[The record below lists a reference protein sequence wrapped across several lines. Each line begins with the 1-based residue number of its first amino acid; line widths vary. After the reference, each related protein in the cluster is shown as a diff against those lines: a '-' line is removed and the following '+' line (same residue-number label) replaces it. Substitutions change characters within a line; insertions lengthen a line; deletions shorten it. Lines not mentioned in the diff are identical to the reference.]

1 METNFN
7 GLRSTVLETLAGEL
21 KRSPDAQMH
30 LVYIP
35 ELSDPLSLADD
46 ERRAFA
52 LIQPP
57 TGSLAIRPDKAAR
70 LITLDCRKVATYLLE
85 THAALDDPLLESSIT
100 QAWQETAG
108 RAAHD
113 RALHNDELD
122 LSNLAIGGWI
132 VSNESA
138 GVIAQRFRH
147 AAPSHRTGGH
157 TYWVR
162 WFCPDHLHTLWPTL
176 TALQRTALLGD
187 ATWVGI
193 DPFGQVKVYRAD
205 HPEEHASAPGIAH
218 KAKQLSRGQIL
229 AVEEVPTVRDILERW
244 RDQTQLEGTSVPT
257 DAVARVQSLIL
268 EARDLG
274 LRGSGLTAY
283 ALQALPLPEQARS
296 DSDWV
301 AAIRALMAEGLPLTE
316 LHERLPPQFWQRWQP
331 AATPADG
338 RLAPAAL
345 H

>member
-1 METNFN
+1 MEINFN
-7 GLRSTVLETLAGEL
+7 GLRAAVLEALATGL
-21 KRSPDAQMH
+21 KSAPGAQLH

-35 ELSDPLSLADD
+35 ELSDPLTLADD
-46 ERRAFA
+46 GRRAFA

-57 TGSLAIRPDKAAR
+57 TGSLAIRPDRAAR
-70 LITLDCRKVATYLLE
+70 LITLDCTKVAAYLLE
-85 THAALDDPLLESSIT
+85 THPALDDPLLESSIT

-138 GVIAQRFRH
+138 SVIAQRFRH
-147 AAPSHRTGGH
+147 AAPNHRTGGH

-176 TALQRTALLGD
+176 TAPQRTSLLGD

-205 HPEEHASAPGIAH
+205 DPEEHASAPGNAH
-218 KAKQLSRGQIL
+218 KAKQLSRDQIL

-244 RDQTQLEGTSVPT
+244 RDQAELEGRPMPPNAT
-257 DAVARVQSLIL
+257 ARVQSLIL

-274 LRGSGLTAY
+274 LRGPGLTAY

-296 DSDWV
+296 DSDWL
-301 AAIRALMAEGLPLTE
+301 AAISALMAEGLPLTE

-331 AATPADG
+331 ATTRADG
-338 RLAPAAL
+338 RRAPATL
-345 H
+345 Q

>member
-1 METNFN
+1 VETNFN
-7 GLRSTVLETLAGEL
+7 GLRATVLETLATGL
-21 KRSPDAQMH
+21 KHSPDALLH

-46 ERRAFA
+46 ERRTFS

-57 TGSLAIRPDKAAR
+57 SGSLAIRPDQAAR
-70 LITLDCRKVATYLLE
+70 LITLDCSKVAAYLLE
-85 THAALDDPLLESSIT
+85 THPALDDPLLESSIT

-108 RAAHD
+108 RSAHD

-138 GVIAQRFRH
+138 SVIAQRFRH
-147 AAPSHRTGGH
+147 AAPNHRIGAH

-176 TALQRTALLGD
+176 TAPQRTALLGD
-187 ATWVGI
+187 ATWMGI

-205 HPEEHASAPGIAH
+205 HPEEHASAPGNAH
-218 KAKQLSRGQIL
+218 KARQLSRDQIL

-244 RDQTQLEGTSVPT
+244 RDQAQLEGISVPH
-257 DAVARVQSLIL
+257 DALARVQSLIL
-268 EARDLG
+268 EAKDLG
-274 LRGSGLTAY
+274 IRGPGLTAY

-296 DSDWV
+296 DADWL
-301 AAIRALMAEGLPLTE
+301 AAIRALVTEGLPLTE
-316 LHERLPPQFWQRWQP
+316 LHERLPPQFWQRWQS
-331 AATPADG
+331 ATRADG
-338 RLAPAAL
+338 RQASAAL